1 LYDALIRKLIAAAGL
16 AALVTLAA
24 GATRAQASTA
34 APQAQLDQL
43 VVVEQDKSD
52 TTTVIVVE
60 RTPKVPDRAAEWAYP
75 ERGLVYYP
83 AGPGAGKGRW
93 AIGGIWMIAPMF
105 TADYRH
111 GLGAGFS
118 LDARLKTII
127 LYNQLGAGAQ
137 WAFQAGPFSLGLMA
151 HVDGFFGTLG
161 KAFLMKDEF
170 NAMGWGVLV
179 EPGVKAGLQVAS
191 NSWLTL
197 QYEAYMAVYQ
207 AQSLGGTVISPGSGL
222 YEGFGL
228 TLNVEYSPKKQG
240 VIYYGVA
247 LYNTRSNYPLWF
259 NVDYSPAFI
268 WYLGVQA
275 GYEF

>member
-1 LYDALIRKLIAAAGL
+1 LSDALLRKLVAA
-16 AALVTLAA
+16 AALVALLAVPA
-24 GATRAQASTA
+24 GAVRAQASTS
-34 APQAQLDQL
+34 APPAQPGELK
-43 VVVEQDKSD
+43 VVETDRTD
-52 TTTVIVVE
+52 ATTVIVVE
-60 RTPKVPDRAAEWAYP
+60 RTPKPVDDSAEWAYP
-75 ERGLVYYP
+75 KRGLEYYP
-83 AGPGAGKGRW
+83 AGPGPGEGRW
-93 AIGGIWMIAPMF
+93 AIGGMWMIAPMF

-118 LDARLKTII
+118 VDARLRTII
-127 LYNQLGAGAQ
+127 LYNQLGVGGQ
-137 WAFQAGPFSLGLMA
+137 WAFQTGPFSLGVMA

-161 KAFLMKDEF
+161 KAFLMKSEF

-179 EPGVKAGLQVAS
+179 EPGVKAGLQVS
-191 NSWLTL
+191 RDSWLTL
-197 QYEAYMAVYQ
+197 GWEAYLGVYQ
-207 AQSLGGTVISPGSGL
+207 AQDLGGTVISPGGAL

-228 TLNVEYSPKKQG
+228 TLNVEYSPKKEG
-240 VIYYGVA
+240 VIYYGVS